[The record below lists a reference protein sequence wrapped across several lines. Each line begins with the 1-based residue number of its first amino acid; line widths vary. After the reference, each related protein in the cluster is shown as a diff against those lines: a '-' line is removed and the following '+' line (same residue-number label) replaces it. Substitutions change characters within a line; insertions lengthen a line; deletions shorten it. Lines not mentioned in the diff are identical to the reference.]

1 MVTLVPPGAAV
12 ALADAV
18 SDAVSEADAEAEAEL
33 EASELA
39 ELDDDDDLSP
49 DEQPD
54 RPAMTIAAPPTATRN
69 PRFTG
74 VLLLYARAVKIG
86 GSSPVLSRARQPGSG
101 DCPKNSAVDRLPARQ
116 KLASARRN
124 PGY

>member
-18 SDAVSEADAEAEAEL
+18 SDADADADADAELEL
-33 EASELA
+33 SELA
-39 ELDDDDDLSP
+39 ELDDDDLSP

-54 RPAMTIAAPPTATRN
+54 RPAMRIAAPPTATSN

-74 VLLLYARAVKIG
+74 VLLL
-86 GSSPVLSRARQPGSG
+86 SS
-101 DCPKNSAVDRLPARQ
+101 
-116 KLASARRN
+116 
-124 PGY
+124 